1 MPSTRSVTP
10 SPSKSANCGI
20 IPVAV
25 FGAVENDL
33 RKIDHGG
40 PTRCLFDATAARPP
54 CLRYRCGSSDYPPMQ
69 DRKGVGSTFAFGSA
83 HTAGFNMAMCDGAV
97 HFINYGIDMTV
108 YLPMGSRN

>member
-1 MPSTRSVTP
+1 
-10 SPSKSANCGI
+10 
-20 IPVAV
+20 
-25 FGAVENDL
+25 
-33 RKIDHGG
+33 
-40 PTRCLFDATAARPP
+40 
-54 CLRYRCGSSDYPPMQ
+54 MQ